1 MEAVAKM
8 AFGKRIWRKICDEEV
23 TLSDLTDPRFGSF
36 VVEMDS
42 RDIHKLEF
50 RDCC

>member
-8 AFGKRIWRKICDEEV
+8 AFGNGYGVKFDEEV